1 MEQAQLPDFSEHFQ
15 ELMLTSNLL
24 CQNNLLNEGELASF
38 ARDRGFNVWGVAT
51 GAPGVL
57 HERGLLPA
65 DGEDFR
71 GRPTFHPFRMYSA
84 DLTLQAIREDAPSL
98 AAMRQDREFWI
109 KERKL
114 SVLPYGETVKRAAQ
128 RSNIVV
134 GLAMFLEPLYWPRIT
149 GWQRRTG
156 GLHEEEFH
164 EVQEQFCQDALDF
177 IRTLDCAVWQ
187 KEHETLRHDAAGL
200 DENGTLYALLRLSH
214 WDSRK
219 DLKGDIAGALWL
231 RHMAEVLRRGFE
243 EAHGVQWLEEDQ
255 CYIPWP
261 PRGRKFAFGSL
272 RPLDDETAARPVVA
286 WSFGL
291 LTGSIVRWYVEGE
304 TEYYAIL
311 ELFPKPERGNV
322 EIVNL
327 HGSIREGKNN
337 VATHLGTWLKDDE
350 AQRRFSMLTFDK
362 DVDKNVEDIKRHV
375 RDGKTFA
382 YIGVHDPDFEF
393 ANFTLEELVE
403 VAAQI
408 DEARGASGEAV
419 RQANWTG
426 ISKGGDFATQYWDVT
441 PKQPWPQNLKG
452 ENWGR
457 ALAKYA
463 AEHPRKPGEQEQRTF
478 LRTIDTAAFLR
489 SVNYDYQKERI
500 ACDPDT
506 LKTIDLQAKQ
516 PATPKPLGE

>member
-15 ELMLTSNLL
+15 DLMPTSNLL
-24 CQNNLLNEGELASF
+24 RQNRLLDARGLSGF
-38 ARDRGFNVWGVAT
+38 AYDRGIPIWHADGGDV
-51 GAPGVL
+51 GVL
-57 HERGLLPA
+57 HRRGLLNA
-65 DGEDFR
+65 DGLDYDDK
-71 GRPTFHPFRMYSA
+71 PIFHPFRMYPAHETLRVIRSNPDMAKVLGA
-84 DLTLQAIREDAPSL
+84 DEDL
-98 AAMRQDREFWI
+98 WVM
-109 KERKL
+109 ERKL
-114 SVLPYGETVKRAAQ
+114 TTLPYDEITQQMARQ
-128 RSNIVV
+128 SNLIAD
-134 GLAMFLEPLYWPRIT
+134 LAILLEPLYWPRIT

-272 RPLDDETAARPVVA
+272 RPLNDETAARPVVA

-337 VATHLGTWLKDDE
+337 VATHLGTWQKDDE

-393 ANFTLEELVE
+393 ANFTLQELVE

-408 DEARGASGEAV
+408 DEARGVSGEAV

-441 PKQPWPQNLKG
+441 PKRPWPQKLKG
-452 ENWGR
+452 KNWGR

-463 AEHPRKPGEQEQRTF
+463 AEHRCKQGEQEERPF
-478 LRTIDTAAFLR
+478 LQAIDRAALLR

-500 ACDPDT
+500 AYDPDT

-516 PATPKPLGE
+516 PAIPKPLEE

>member
-15 ELMLTSNLL
+15 ELMLTSSLL
-24 CQNNLLNEGELASF
+24 WQNNLLDEGQLASF
-38 ARDRGFNVWGVAT
+38 ARDKGLNVWGVVT

-57 HERGLLPA
+57 HERELLPA

-84 DLTLQAIREDAPSL
+84 DLTLRVIREDAPSL
-98 AAMRQDREFWI
+98 AAMRQDSEFWI
-109 KERKL
+109 KEHKL

-128 RSNIVV
+128 RSNLVV
-134 GLAMFLEPLYWPRIT
+134 GLTMLLEPLYWPRIT
-149 GWQRRTG
+149 GWQRQTG
-156 GLHEEEFH
+156 GLHEEEFY

-177 IRTLDCAVWQ
+177 VRTLDCAVWQ

-255 CYIPWP
+255 CYVPWP
-261 PRGRKFAFGSL
+261 PRGRKFTFGSV

-291 LTGSIVRWYVEGE
+291 LTGSIVRWYVEGK

-311 ELFPKPERGNV
+311 ELFPEPERSNV

-327 HGSIREGKNN
+327 HGSIGEGKNN

-393 ANFTLEELVE
+393 ANFTLQELVE
-403 VAAQI
+403 VAARI
-408 DEARGASGEAV
+408 DEARGASGDAV

-426 ISKGGDFATQYWDVT
+426 IS
-441 PKQPWPQNLKG
+441 
-452 ENWGR
+452 
-457 ALAKYA
+457 
-463 AEHPRKPGEQEQRTF
+463 
-478 LRTIDTAAFLR
+478 
-489 SVNYDYQKERI
+489 DYSPLINQG
-500 ACDPDT
+500 AST
-506 LKTIDLQAKQ
+506 GQA
-516 PATPKPLGE
+516 